1 MKMAKVDVINVE
13 GSKVG
18 EINLSDA
25 IFGIEPNEFAVQA
38 VVKNYLAN
46 QRQGTQSAKTRAEV
60 RGGGRKPFRQKGT
73 GRHRQGSST
82 DPSQVGG
89 GVVFAPKPR
98 SYRYSL
104 NKKLKRLAL
113 KSALSAKVAGNELI
127 VVDEFKFTEPKT
139 KEMVKV
145 LANIKADK
153 KALIVMDEKDD
164 NVVRSAHNIPGVR
177 TALVSTM
184 NVYEIVNHYTLV
196 LTEAAA
202 KKIEE
207 VYA

>member
-1 MKMAKVDVINVE
+1 MAKLNVVDVE
-13 GSKVG
+13 GKKVG
-18 EINLSDA
+18 DITLSDE

-38 VVKNYLAN
+38 VIKNYLAN

-113 KSALSAKVAGNELI
+113 KSALSAKVAADELI

-145 LANIKADK
+145 LSNIKADK

-184 NVYEIVNHYTLV
+184 NVYEIVNHYSLV
-196 LTEAAA
+196 LTKAAA

>member
-1 MKMAKVDVINVE
+1 MAKLSVVNVE
-13 GSKVG
+13 GKKVG
-18 EINLSDA
+18 DITLSDE
-25 IFGIEPNEFAVQA
+25 IFGIEPNEFAVHE

-46 QRQGTQSAKTRAEV
+46 QRQGTQSAKTRSEV

-82 DPSQVGG
+82 DPTQVGG

-113 KSALSAKVAGNELI
+113 KSVLSAKVADNELI

-145 LANIKADK
+145 LENIKADK

-164 NVVRSAHNIPGVR
+164 NVVRSASNIPGVR

-196 LTEAAA
+196 LTKAAA